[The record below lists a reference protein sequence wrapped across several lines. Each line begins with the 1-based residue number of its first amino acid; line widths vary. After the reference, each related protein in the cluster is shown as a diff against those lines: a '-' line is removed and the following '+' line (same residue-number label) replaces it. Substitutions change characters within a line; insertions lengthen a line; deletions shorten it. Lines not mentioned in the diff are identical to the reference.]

1 MLQETAFT
9 GTKSQQQAISGAE
22 LFINSLEKEKV
33 EVIFGYPGGAVLP
46 IYDSIYDS
54 KIRHILPRHEQGGIH
69 AAEGYA
75 RVTGK
80 PGVVI
85 ATSGPGATNLVTG
98 IADAMMDSLPLVVF
112 TGQVATSLIGS
123 DAFQEADILGVT
135 TPITKHNY
143 QVRNIEDIPRII
155 KEAFYIA
162 STGRPGP
169 VLIDFP
175 KDIATGKVE
184 LKGDD
189 AEICL
194 PGYQPTIQPNYLQIR
209 KLTEAVSS
217 AKKPVILAGAGV
229 LHAKATEE
237 LKQYVEQQKI
247 PVVHTL
253 LGLGG
258 FPADHELFIGFGGMH
273 GCYAANM
280 AMYEADLLIN
290 IGARFDDRLTGNL
303 EHFAPNATVAH
314 IDIDPAEIG
323 KNIPTTIPIVAD
335 AKEALKQL
343 VDQDGKPPVHQ
354 EWINKIK
361 NWNKEY
367 PFFYKEDT
375 GNLKPQKVFEMIYEQ
390 TKGEAIVVTDVGQH
404 QMWAA
409 QYYRFNKADKWV
421 TSGGL
426 GTMGFG
432 LPASIGAQ
440 LAAPNETVVM
450 VSGDGGF
457 QMCLQEL
464 QVISEH
470 KLPIKMVII
479 NNQSLGMVRQWQELF
494 YNERYSHSLIPGQPD
509 FVKLAE
515 AYGIKGYQINSSEEA
530 DTILKEVL
538 NNDEPVLLDFRVEP
552 RECVYPMI
560 AAGKGLHEMVGVKP
574 ND

>member
-22 LFINSLEKEKV
+22 LFISALEKEKV

-184 LKGDD
+184 LKEDD

-303 EHFAPNATVAH
+303 KHFAPNATVAH

-323 KNIPTTIPIVAD
+323 KNVPTTIPIVAD

-343 VDQDGKPPVHQ
+343 VDQQGKPPVNQ
-354 EWINKIK
+354 EWNDKIK

-375 GNLKPQKVFEMIYEQ
+375 GNLKPQKVFEMIYEK

-530 DTILKEVL
+530 DTILNEVL
-538 NNDEPVLLDFRVEP
+538 NNAEPVLLDFRVEP
-552 RECVYPMI
+552 KECVYPMI